1 MSVKKGIAIEYSG
14 DLPKILAIAR
24 GELFEK
30 LVTIARENGIVI
42 YEDPDL
48 TEVLSMLSPGCEI
61 PEDLFKAVAEV
72 LAYCYKVNQDFKFKV
87 DKLNF

>member
-24 GELFEK
+24 GELYSK
-30 LVTIARENGIVI
+30 LLEIAKENGISI

-48 TEVLSMLSPGCEI
+48 AEVLSELSPGCEI

-72 LAYCYKVNQDFKFKV
+72 LAFCYRVNQDFKHKI
-87 DKLNF
+87 DKLNI